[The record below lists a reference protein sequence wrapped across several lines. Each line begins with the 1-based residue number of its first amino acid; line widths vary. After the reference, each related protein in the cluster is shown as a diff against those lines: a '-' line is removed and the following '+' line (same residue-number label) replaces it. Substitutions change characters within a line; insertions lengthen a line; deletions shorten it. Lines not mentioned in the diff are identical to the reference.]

1 MIQDMYPKIEFYSFC
16 HYILVPAAKKTSE
29 KEAEIED
36 HPLRD
41 PSYPSLPSYV
51 HEKKTHLRLISHHDV
66 AVDVREK

>member
-1 MIQDMYPKIEFYSFC
+1 MYPKIEFHSFC
-16 HYILVPAAKKTSE
+16 HYILVPAPAAKKTSE
-29 KEAEIED
+29 KEAEIGD

>member
-1 MIQDMYPKIEFYSFC
+1 MYPKIEFYSFC

-29 KEAEIED
+29 KEAEIGD

-41 PSYPSLPSYV
+41 PSYPFLPSYV
-51 HEKKTHLRLISHHDV
+51 HEKKHLRLISHHDV

>member
-1 MIQDMYPKIEFYSFC
+1 M
-16 HYILVPAAKKTSE
+16 YILVPAAKKTSE
-29 KEAEIED
+29 KEAEIGD

>member
-29 KEAEIED
+29 KEAEIGD

-51 HEKKTHLRLISHHDV
+51 HEKKNTSQIDISS
-66 AVDVREK
+66 